1 MDTPD
6 EEEAVSSTAT
16 TDSSTAVRDTLRPYE
31 KQLAVYLILASTLF
45 ERTAF
50 YSILANLVISLGS
63 GASLN
68 WNTTNSSIASLI
80 FSGK

>member
-1 MDTPD
+1 MDTSY
-6 EEEAVSSTAT
+6 EEEAVPLIAT
-16 TDSSTAVRDTLRPYE
+16 GVSHTSVRDTRQPHE
-31 KQLAVYLILASTLF
+31 KKLAMYLILASTLC

-50 YSILANLVISLGS
+50 YSILANLVTSLGS
-63 GASLN
+63 GSSLD